1 MSTAPSVYNRAM
13 DVWPRYLLSG
23 HAKLP
28 QDAVARSV
36 YEILTVVVTVNPETG
51 TILDVGCSMVTRP
64 AQEFVHQLLLGVSLD
79 DPPQHVFDLL
89 QKYYLGGSR
98 KALAAAI
105 RDLYNSW
112 VELRSG
118 TVKNTPSSA

>member
-1 MSTAPSVYNRAM
+1 MAPGAPHTRSALAILDRTVYNRTM

-36 YEILTVVVTVNPETG
+36 YEILTVVVTVDPGTG
-51 TILDVGCSMVTRP
+51 KILDVGCSMVTRP
-64 AQEFVHQLLLGVSLD
+64 AQEFVHHLLLGISLD
-79 DPPQHVFDLL
+79 DPPQHVFELL

-105 RDLYNSW
+105 RDA
-112 VELRSG
+112 R
-118 TVKNTPSSA
+118 